1 MVPTRIASLSRFR
14 LHQHM
19 GTLFHSI
26 FNLPPF
32 ASFHFPIFH
41 FTSIVSATNLDDHDD
56 CERNNKRNDFR
67 NSLIDKCKLG
77 KLSNVGEA
85 FDLFHSMAM
94 MKPLPSVF
102 DFTLLLG
109 VIVRM
114 KHYTTVISLVQ
125 YMYSSL
131 GIKPDCFTLNIVI
144 NCLCRIKLT
153 PFGFSVF
160 ASMLKLGLEPPLSTF
175 TALINGLCMQGDV
188 ARAVG
193 TLESLK
199 SMGYQLD
206 VYTYGA
212 LINGLCKMGDT
223 NAAIE
228 WLHKMEERDCR
239 SNVVVHSTIIDSLCK
254 DELVSEALNM
264 FSEMC
269 SKGIKPNIVTYSCLI
284 QGLCNFGRWKD
295 AASLLDEMMKVGMMP
310 DLQTLNILV
319 DVFCKD
325 GKMPF
330 TYNALID
337 RHCLQKE
344 INEAMKIF
352 NSMVTRGCLPD
363 IVTYTSLIHGW
374 CMIKNINKAMHL
386 LNEMVNT
393 GFVPDV
399 VTWTTLIGGMH
410 KHGQM
415 ANLQTCAVMLDGLCK
430 CQLLSEA
437 TSLFELMEKSGLDLN
452 IVIYNI
458 MLDGMWAV
466 GEVKGAWKLFSS
478 LPAKGQCKQGLID
491 EAEDLLTNMEENGC
505 PPNYSTY
512 NVFVQGLLIKRDP
525 LRSMK
530 YLQIMTDKGFSVDAT
545 TTELI
550 INYLSTNQGD
560 TAFREF
566 LFPKR

>member
-1 MVPTRIASLSRFR
+1 MMILESFPSVVVARVACLRNNDLWKKFEEEFGEAGSRVKFFKEYFALHWESKKRSMQPDFYALFRQEEILILLEIFYFFDYGWTIEPLNQSLDRIDGVAHVFEGMVPTRIASLSRFR

-19 GTLFHSI
+19 
-26 FNLPPF
+26 
-32 ASFHFPIFH
+32 
-41 FTSIVSATNLDDHDD
+41 VSATNLDDHDD

-325 GKMPF
+325 GKVMQAKSAIGFMILMGERPD
-330 TYNALID
+330 AL
-337 RHCLQKE
+337 
-344 INEAMKIF
+344 
-352 NSMVTRGCLPD
+352 
-363 IVTYTSLIHGW
+363 
-374 CMIKNINKAMHL
+374 
-386 LNEMVNT
+386 
-393 GFVPDV
+393 
-399 VTWTTLIGGMH
+399 
-410 KHGQM
+410 
-415 ANLQTCAVMLDGLCK
+415 
-430 CQLLSEA
+430 
-437 TSLFELMEKSGLDLN
+437 
-452 IVIYNI
+452 
-458 MLDGMWAV
+458 
-466 GEVKGAWKLFSS
+466 
-478 LPAKGQCKQGLID
+478 
-491 EAEDLLTNMEENGC
+491 
-505 PPNYSTY
+505 
-512 NVFVQGLLIKRDP
+512 
-525 LRSMK
+525 
-530 YLQIMTDKGFSVDAT
+530 YL
-545 TTELI
+545 
-550 INYLSTNQGD
+550 
-560 TAFREF
+560 
-566 LFPKR
+566 